1 MRKLWA
7 VLKREYRETVRKP
20 SFLVMTVLAPF
31 LMAGLMIVPALLAV
45 RGMGERKVAILDG
58 TGRLDGLVEA
68 LGRESPGAAS
78 PLVGG
83 RRRAGGEGGPSG
95 RIVPEYVSLFG
106 VDPKNAVGPWL
117 ARLSKERTPDDQ
129 LLDGILL
136 VPADAFERPA
146 TGLTYFSRSAS
157 DLLAQE
163 RLGRVVN
170 RTLQRARLA
179 ALGLPPADAELL
191 LAPLPVRTVQVTKSG
206 QERAGGEGS
215 LVVAMLFLALLFVP
229 SLVYGQEVMRG
240 VIQEKTDRVVEL
252 LVSSM
257 TPMEL
262 LSGKIL
268 GMAAVGLTQMAVWM
282 AMAGLLAGPGLAQS
296 RALGLDL
303 SAVLRPS
310 VAVWFVVFFL
320 LAYLVTVGVY
330 AAGGA
335 IVSSEKEAQQVLT
348 PVMFVFLVP
357 WFLMFP
363 ILSSPDAT
371 LSVVLSLVPIY
382 TPMTMFLRI
391 LVSEPPA
398 WQVALS
404 LLLSVATIAFL
415 LKATAKVFRA
425 GLLATGKRPTLPELW
440 RWLKAA

>member
-31 LMAGLMIVPALLAV
+31 LMAGLMIVPALLAAK
-45 RGMGERKVAILDG
+45 GMGERRVAILDG
-58 TGRLDGLVEA
+58 TGRLGGVVDA
-68 LGRESPGAAS
+68 LRKEPAGGASPFSRGGRSRRESAPTGKIL
-78 PLVGG
+78 PD
-83 RRRAGGEGGPSG
+83 
-95 RIVPEYVSLFG
+95 YVDLSG
-106 VDPKNAVGPWL
+106 VDPKNAVGPYL
-117 ARLSKERTPDDQ
+117 ERLSKERAPKGA
-129 LLDGILL
+129 LLDGVLL
-136 VPADAFERPA
+136 IPADAFERPLA
-146 TGLTYFSRSAS
+146 HLTYFSRSAA

-170 RTLQRARLA
+170 AALQRERLA
-179 ALGLPPADAELL
+179 ARGLPPAETERV
-191 LAPLPVRTVQVTKSG
+191 LAPLPVENVQVTKSG
-206 QERAGGEGS
+206 QERKGGEGS
-215 LVVAMLFLALLFVP
+215 FLVAMIFLTLLFIP

-240 VIQEKTDRVVEL
+240 VIQEKTDRVVEI

-268 GMAAVGLTQMAVWM
+268 GMAAIGLTQIAVWV
-282 AMAGLLAGPGLAQS
+282 AMGGLLVGSGLSQAQ
-296 RALGLDL
+296 AAGLDL

-320 LAYLVTVGVY
+320 LSYLVTVGVY

-335 IVSSEKEAQQVLT
+335 IVNSEKEAQQVLT
-348 PVMFVFLVP
+348 PVVFVFLVP
-357 WFLMFP
+357 WFLLMP
-363 ILSSPDAT
+363 ILTNPDST

-382 TPMTMFLRI
+382 TPMTMFIRI

-398 WQVALS
+398 WQIALS
-404 LLLSVATIAFL
+404 LVLSVATIAFL

-425 GLLATGKRPTLPELW
+425 GLLATGKRPTIPELW
-440 RWLKAA
+440 RWLKEA

>member
-1 MRKLWA
+1 VRKLWA

-20 SFLVMTVLAPF
+20 SFLIMTVLAPF
-31 LMAGLMIVPALLAV
+31 LLAALMLVPALLAAK
-45 RGMGERKVAILDG
+45 GMGERRVAVLDG
-58 TGRLDGLVEA
+58 TGRLEKVAAELRKDAE
-68 LGRESPGAAS
+68 AAS
-78 PLVGG
+78 PFARKGQGG
-83 RRRAGGEGGPSG
+83 GGPVG
-95 RIVPEYVSLFG
+95 RILPEYVALSGADLK
-106 VDPKNAVGPWL
+106 DAVGPYL
-117 ARLSKERTPDDQ
+117 ERLSGGDVPRERR
-129 LLDGILL
+129 LDGVLL
-136 VPADAFERPA
+136 VPSDALERPVA
-146 TGLTYFSRSAS
+146 SLTYFSRSAA
-157 DLLAQE
+157 DLLAQD

-170 RTLQRARLA
+170 RILQRERLA
-179 ALGLPPADAELL
+179 AYGIHPSEVESV

-206 QERAGGEGS
+206 QERTGGEGS
-215 LVVAMLFLALLFVP
+215 FVVAMLFLTLLFIP

-240 VIQEKTDRVVEL
+240 VIQEKTDRVVEV

-268 GMAAVGLTQMAVWM
+268 GMAAIGLTQIAVWLAMAV
-282 AMAGLLAGPGLAQS
+282 ALAGAGLSQASSA
-296 RALGLDL
+296 GLDL
-303 SAVLRPS
+303 STVLRPA

-320 LAYLVTVGVY
+320 LSYLVTVGVY

-357 WFLMFP
+357 WLLLMP
-363 ILSSPDAT
+363 ILTNPDST

-382 TPMTMFLRI
+382 TPMTMFIRI

-398 WQVALS
+398 YQVALS
-404 LLLSVATIAFL
+404 LVLSVATIAFL

-425 GLLATGKRPTLPELW
+425 GILATGKRPTIPELW
-440 RWLKAA
+440 RWMKEA

>member
-20 SFLVMTVLAPF
+20 SFLIMTVLGPF
-31 LMAGLMIVPALLAV
+31 LLAALMLVPALLAA
-45 RGMGERKVAILDG
+45 RGMGERRVAILDG
-58 TGRLDGLVEA
+58 TGRLRAVADELRKETAA
-68 LGRESPGAAS
+68 LPPLARSGR
-78 PLVGG
+78 
-83 RRRAGGEGGPSG
+83 GERTGGPVG
-95 RIVPEYVSLFG
+95 RIDPEYVDLSGADLKNEVRPYLDRLAKEG
-106 VDPKNAVGPWL
+106 VPRKL
-117 ARLSKERTPDDQ
+117 R
-129 LLDGILL
+129 LDGVLL
-136 VPADAFERPA
+136 VPADAFGSPA
-146 TGLTYFSRSAS
+146 TKLSYFSRSAA

-170 RTLQRARLA
+170 RALQRERLA
-179 ALGLPPADAELL
+179 ASGMTPSEVDLL
-191 LAPLPVRTVQVTKSG
+191 LAPLPVQSVQVTKSG
-206 QERAGGEGS
+206 QERTGGEGNF
-215 LVVAMLFLALLFVP
+215 LVAMLFLTLLFIP

-240 VIQEKTDRVVEL
+240 VIQEKNDRVVEI

-268 GMAAVGLTQMAVWM
+268 GMAAIGLTQIAVWL
-282 AMAGLLAGPGLAQS
+282 AMGIGLAGAGMSQA
-296 RALGLDL
+296 AGAGVDL
-303 SAVLRPS
+303 SSVLRPS
-310 VAVWFVVFFL
+310 VAAWFVVFFL
-320 LAYLVTVGVY
+320 LSYLVTVGVY

-357 WFLMFP
+357 WLLLMP
-363 ILSSPDAT
+363 ILTNPDAT

-382 TPMTMFLRI
+382 TPMTMFIRL

-404 LLLSVATIAFL
+404 LLLSVATIVFL
-415 LKATAKVFRA
+415 LKATAKIFRA
-425 GLLATGKRPTLPELW
+425 GLLATGKRPTIPELW
-440 RWLKAA
+440 RWLKEA

>member
-7 VLKREYRETVRKP
+7 VLKREYRETVKKP
-20 SFLVMTVLAPF
+20 SFLIMTVLAPF
-31 LMAGLMIVPALLAV
+31 LLGALMLVPALLAS
-45 RGMGERKVAILDG
+45 RGMGERRVAVLDG
-58 TGRLDGLVEA
+58 TGRLRAAVEGLAGEA
-68 LGRESPGAAS
+68 PAERSAFARGRGTNVPT
-78 PLVGG
+78 
-83 RRRAGGEGGPSG
+83 G
-95 RIVPEYVSLFG
+95 RIVPEYVDLFT
-106 VDPKNAVGPWL
+106 VDPKNAVGPYL
-117 ARLSKERTPDDQ
+117 ERLSLERTPKERR
-129 LLDGILL
+129 LDGVLL
-136 VPADAFERPA
+136 VPADAFERPL
-146 TGLTYFSRSAS
+146 THLTYFSRSAA

-163 RLGRVVN
+163 RLGRAVN
-170 RTLQRARLA
+170 RALQRERLA
-179 ALGLPPADAELL
+179 ARGLPPAELEL
-191 LAPLPVRTVQVTKSG
+191 ILAPLPVETVQVTKSG
-206 QERAGGEGS
+206 QERRGGEGS
-215 LVVAMLFLALLFVP
+215 FVLAMLFLALLFIP

-268 GMAAVGLTQMAVWM
+268 GMAAIGLTQMAVWVTM
-282 AMAGLLAGPGLAQS
+282 GGVVAAAGLSGARSAGF
-296 RALGLDL
+296 DL
-303 SAVLRPS
+303 STVLRPS
-310 VAVWFVVFFL
+310 IAVWFVVFFL
-320 LAYLVTVGVY
+320 LSYLVTVGVY

-357 WFLMFP
+357 WFLMMP
-363 ILSSPDAT
+363 ILTNPDST

-382 TPMTMFLRI
+382 TPMTMFIRL

-415 LKATAKVFRA
+415 LKASAKVFRA
-425 GLLATGKRPTLPELW
+425 GLLAAGKRPTIPELW
-440 RWLKAA
+440 RWLKEA

>member
-31 LMAGLMIVPALLAV
+31 LMAGMMILPALLAV
-45 RGMGERKVAILDG
+45 KGVGERKVAILDG
-58 TGRLDGLVEA
+58 TGRLDGVVEA
-68 LGRESPGAAS
+68 LGRESSGSAS
-78 PLVGG
+78 PLAGG
-83 RRRAGGEGGPSG
+83 RRRAGGEEGPTA
-95 RIVPEYVSLFG
+95 RVVPEYVSLFG

-117 ARLSKERTPDDQ
+117 ARLSRESTPEEE

-136 VPADAFERPA
+136 VPADAFERPS

-179 ALGLPPADAELL
+179 ALGLAPVDADLL

-206 QERAGGEGS
+206 QERTGGEGS

-240 VIQEKTDRVVEL
+240 VIQEKTDRIVEI

-296 RALGLDL
+296 QAAGLDL
-303 SAVLRPS
+303 SAALRPS
-310 VAVWFVVFFL
+310 VAIWFVVFFL
-320 LAYLVTVGVY
+320 LSYLVTVGAY

-348 PVMFVFLVP
+348 PVMFIFLVP

-363 ILSSPDAT
+363 ILSSPDST

-382 TPMTMFLRI
+382 TPMTMFIRI

-425 GLLATGKRPTLPELW
+425 GLLATGKRPTIPELW

>member
-20 SFLVMTVLAPF
+20 SFLIMTVLAPF
-31 LMAGLMIVPALLAV
+31 LLAALMLVPALLAA
-45 RGMGERKVAILDG
+45 RGMGERRVAVLDG
-58 TGRLDGLVEA
+58 TGRLGAVADELRKEVGPLSSLA
-68 LGRESPGAAS
+68 RSGR
-78 PLVGG
+78 GG
-83 RRRAGGEGGPSG
+83 RTGGPVG
-95 RIVPEYVSLFG
+95 RIVPEYVDLAG
-106 VDPKNAVGPWL
+106 ADLKNEVGPYL
-117 ARLSKERTPDDQ
+117 DRLAKDGVPKELRLDGVLLIPSDAVSTPMARLS
-129 LLDGILL
+129 
-136 VPADAFERPA
+136 
-146 TGLTYFSRSAS
+146 YFSRSAA

-170 RTLQRARLA
+170 RALQRDKLA
-179 ALGLPPADAELL
+179 AIGMPPSEVDLL
-191 LAPLPVRTVQVTKSG
+191 LNPLPVHSVQVTKSG
-206 QERAGGEGS
+206 QERTGGEGNV
-215 LVVAMLFLALLFVP
+215 LVALLFLTLLFVP

-240 VIQEKTDRVVEL
+240 VIQEKTDRVVEI

-268 GMAAVGLTQMAVWM
+268 GMAAIGLTQISVWL
-282 AMAGLLAGPGLAQS
+282 AMGIGLAGAGLSQAGAAGV
-296 RALGLDL
+296 DL
-303 SAVLRPS
+303 SSVLRPS
-310 VAVWFVVFFL
+310 IAVWFVVFFL
-320 LAYLVTVGVY
+320 LSYLVTVGVY

-357 WFLMFP
+357 WLLLMP
-363 ILSSPDAT
+363 ILTNPDAT

-404 LLLSVATIAFL
+404 LLLSVASIAFL
-415 LKATAKVFRA
+415 LKATSKIFRA
-425 GLLATGKRPTLPELW
+425 GLLATGKRPTIPELW
-440 RWLKAA
+440 RWLKEA

>member
-1 MRKLWA
+1 
-7 VLKREYRETVRKP
+7 
-20 SFLVMTVLAPF
+20 
-31 LMAGLMIVPALLAV
+31 MIVPAAP
-45 RGMGERKVAILDG
+45 GDEGDG
-58 TGRLDGLVEA
+58 RAARRHPGRDGAPRCRRRDPPAGVVGRLVSLRA
-68 LGRESPGAAS
+68 RQAGRPARE
-78 PLVGG
+78 G
-83 RRRAGGEGGPSG
+83 RRGRSSPST
-95 RIVPEYVSLFG
+95 SNLFA
-106 VDPKNAVGPWL
+106 VDPKNAVGPYL
-117 ARLSKERTPDDQ
+117 ARLSKDGTPREQ
-129 LLDGILL
+129 LLDGVLL
-136 VPADAFERPA
+136 VPADAFDRPV
-146 TGLTYFSRSAS
+146 TNLTYFSRSAA

-170 RTLQRARLA
+170 RALQRERLA
-179 ALGLPPADAELL
+179 ARGLEPSEVELL
-191 LAPLPVRTVQVTKSG
+191 LAPLPVQTVQVTKSG
-206 QERAGGEGS
+206 QERTGGEGS
-215 LVVAMLFLALLFVP
+215 LVVAMLFLALLFIP

-240 VIQEKTDRVVEL
+240 VIQEKTDRVVEI

-282 AMAGLLAGPGLAQS
+282 AMAGLLLGSGLSQAQ
-296 RALGLDL
+296 AAGLDL
-303 SAVLRPS
+303 STVLRPS

-320 LAYLVTVGVY
+320 LSYLVTVGAY

-348 PVMFVFLVP
+348 PVMIVFMVP
-357 WFLMFP
+357 WFLMMP
-363 ILSSPDAT
+363 ILTNPDST

-382 TPMTMFLRI
+382 TPMTMFIRI

-404 LLLSVATIAFL
+404 LVLSVATIAFL
-415 LKATAKVFRA
+415 LKATAKIFRA
-425 GLLATGKRPTLPELW
+425 GLLATGKRPTIPELW

>member
-31 LMAGLMIVPALLAV
+31 LMAALMVVPALLAV
-45 RGMGERKVAILDG
+45 KGMGERRVAILDG
-58 TGRLDGLVEA
+58 TGRLGSVVDVLRKESSDGSSPFA
-68 LGRESPGAAS
+68 RSGRTE
-78 PLVGG
+78 
-83 RRRAGGEGGPSG
+83 RQGGPTG
-95 RIVPEYVSLFG
+95 KIVPEYVDLSA
-106 VDPKNAVGPWL
+106 VDLKNAVGPYL
-117 ARLSKERTPDDQ
+117 ARLSKEATPKEA
-129 LLDGILL
+129 LLDGVLL
-136 VPADAFERPA
+136 IPAAAFERPL
-146 TGLTYFSRSAS
+146 TSLTYFSRSAV

-170 RTLQRARLA
+170 RTLQRQRLA
-179 ALGLPPADAELL
+179 ARGLAPSELELL
-191 LAPLPVRTVQVTKSG
+191 LAPLPVQTVQVTKSG
-206 QERAGGEGS
+206 QERTGGEGS
-215 LVVAMLFLALLFVP
+215 FVVAMVFMALLFIP

-240 VIQEKTDRVVEL
+240 VIQEKTDRVVEI

-282 AMAGLLAGPGLAQS
+282 AMGGFLLGSGLSQAQT
-296 RALGLDL
+296 AGLDL
-303 SAVLRPS
+303 STILRPS

-320 LAYLVTVGVY
+320 LSYLVTVGAY
-330 AAGGA
+330 AAGGS

-348 PVMFVFLVP
+348 PVMLVFMVP
-357 WFLMFP
+357 WFLMMP
-363 ILSSPDAT
+363 ILTNPDST

-382 TPMTMFLRI
+382 TPMTMFVRI

-404 LLLSVATIAFL
+404 LVLSVATIAFL
-415 LKATAKVFRA
+415 LKATAKIFRA
-425 GLLATGKRPTLPELW
+425 GLLATGKRPTIPELW

>member
-31 LMAGLMIVPALLAV
+31 LLAALMIVPALLAV
-45 RGMGERKVAILDG
+45 KGMGERRVAILDG
-58 TGRLDGLVEA
+58 TGRLGSIVAVLERKSPEGLTPFA
-68 LGRESPGAAS
+68 RGGSAGRGGA
-78 PLVGG
+78 PT
-83 RRRAGGEGGPSG
+83 G
-95 RIVPEYVSLFG
+95 RIVPEYVNLFG
-106 VDPKNAVGPWL
+106 VDPKNAVGPYL
-117 ARLSKERTPDDQ
+117 ARLAGEGTPKDQ
-129 LLDGILL
+129 LLDGVLL
-136 VPADAFERPA
+136 VPADAFERPV
-146 TGLTYFSRSAS
+146 TSLTYFSRSAV

-163 RLGRVVN
+163 SLGRVVN
-170 RTLQRARLA
+170 RALQRERLA
-179 ALGLPPADAELL
+179 ARGMEPSEVELL

-206 QERAGGEGS
+206 QERTGGEGNF
-215 LVVAMLFLALLFVP
+215 LVAMVFMALLFIP

-240 VIQEKTDRVVEL
+240 VIQEKTDRVVEI

-268 GMAAVGLTQMAVWM
+268 GMAAVGLTQIAVWM
-282 AMAGLLAGPGLAQS
+282 TMAGLLLGSGLSEAQT
-296 RALGLDL
+296 AGLDL

-310 VAVWFVVFFL
+310 VAIWFVVFFVL
-320 LAYLVTVGVY
+320 SYLVTVGAY
-330 AAGGA
+330 AAGGS

-348 PVMFVFLVP
+348 PVMIVFMVP
-357 WFLMFP
+357 WFLMMP
-363 ILSSPDAT
+363 ILSNPDSN

-382 TPMTMFLRI
+382 TPMTMFIRI

-404 LLLSVATIAFL
+404 LVLSVATIAFL
-415 LKATAKVFRA
+415 LKATAKIFRA
-425 GLLATGKRPTLPELW
+425 GLLATGKRPTIPELW

>member
-7 VLKREYRETVRKP
+7 VLKREYRETVKKP
-20 SFLVMTVLAPF
+20 SFLIMTVLAPF
-31 LMAGLMIVPALLAV
+31 LMGALMLVPALLAS
-45 RGMGERKVAILDG
+45 RGMGERRVAVLDG
-58 TGRLDGLVEA
+58 TGRLRAAFEGLAGDAPAERSA
-68 LGRESPGAAS
+68 FARGRGTNVPT
-78 PLVGG
+78 
-83 RRRAGGEGGPSG
+83 G
-95 RIVPEYVSLFG
+95 RIVPEYVDLFT
-106 VDPKNAVGPWL
+106 VDPKNAVGPYL
-117 ARLSKERTPDDQ
+117 ERLSLERTPKERR
-129 LLDGILL
+129 LDGVLL
-136 VPADAFERPA
+136 VPADAFERPL
-146 TGLTYFSRSAS
+146 THLTYFSRSAA

-163 RLGRVVN
+163 RLGRAVN
-170 RTLQRARLA
+170 RALQRERLA
-179 ALGLPPADAELL
+179 ARGLPPAELEL
-191 LAPLPVRTVQVTKSG
+191 ILAPLPVETVQVTKSG
-206 QERAGGEGS
+206 QERRGGEGS
-215 LVVAMLFLALLFVP
+215 FVLAMLFLALLFIP

-268 GMAAVGLTQMAVWM
+268 GMAAIGLTQMAVWVTM
-282 AMAGLLAGPGLAQS
+282 GSVVAVAGLSGARSAGF
-296 RALGLDL
+296 DL
-303 SAVLRPS
+303 STVLRPS
-310 VAVWFVVFFL
+310 IAVWFVVFFL
-320 LAYLVTVGVY
+320 LSYLVTVGVY

-357 WFLMFP
+357 WFLMMP
-363 ILSSPDAT
+363 ILTNPDST

-382 TPMTMFLRI
+382 TPMTMFIRL

-415 LKATAKVFRA
+415 LKASAKVFRA
-425 GLLATGKRPTLPELW
+425 GLLATGKRPTIPELW
-440 RWLKAA
+440 RWLKEA

>member
-31 LMAGLMIVPALLAV
+31 LMAALMVVPALLAV
-45 RGMGERKVAILDG
+45 KGMGERRVAILDG
-58 TGRLDGLVEA
+58 TGRLGNVVAA
-68 LGRESPGAAS
+68 LEKESPGGRS
-78 PLVGG
+78 PFARGG
-83 RRRAGGEGGPSG
+83 SAGREGGPTG
-95 RIVPEYVSLFG
+95 KIVPEYVNLDG
-106 VDPKNAVGPWL
+106 IDPKNAVGPYL
-117 ARLSKERTPDDQ
+117 ARLSKEATPREQ
-129 LLDGILL
+129 LLDGVLL
-136 VPADAFERPA
+136 VPADAFERPV
-146 TGLTYFSRSAS
+146 TSFTYFSRSAV

-170 RTLQRARLA
+170 RALQRERLA
-179 ALGLPPADAELL
+179 SRGLAPSEVELL

-206 QERAGGEGS
+206 QERTGGEGS
-215 LVVAMLFLALLFVP
+215 FLVAMVFMALLFIP

-240 VIQEKTDRVVEL
+240 VIQEKTDRVVEI

-282 AMAGLLAGPGLAQS
+282 AMGGLLAGPGMAQ
-296 RALGLDL
+296 AQAAGLDL
-303 SAVLRPS
+303 SSVLRPS
-310 VAVWFVVFFL
+310 VAIWFVVFFL
-320 LAYLVTVGVY
+320 LSYLVTVGVY

-335 IVSSEKEAQQVLT
+335 MVNSEKEAQQVLT
-348 PVMFVFLVP
+348 PVVFVFLVP
-357 WFLMFP
+357 WFLVMP
-363 ILSSPDAT
+363 ILTNPDST
-371 LSVVLSLVPIY
+371 LSVALSLVPIY
-382 TPMTMFLRI
+382 TPMTMFIRI

-404 LLLSVATIAFL
+404 LVLSVATIAFL
-415 LKATAKVFRA
+415 LKAAAKVFRA
-425 GLLATGKRPTLPELW
+425 GLLATGKRPTIPELW
-440 RWLKAA
+440 RWLKEA

>member
-31 LMAGLMIVPALLAV
+31 LMAALMVVPALLAAK
-45 RGMGERKVAILDG
+45 GMGERRVAILDG
-58 TGRLDGLVEA
+58 TGRLGSVVDVLRKDSPEGTSPFA
-68 LGRESPGAAS
+68 RSGRTE
-78 PLVGG
+78 
-83 RRRAGGEGGPSG
+83 RRGGPTG
-95 RIVPEYVSLFG
+95 KIVPEYVDLST
-106 VDPKNAVGPWL
+106 VDLKNAVGPYL
-117 ARLSKERTPDDQ
+117 ARLSKEATPKET
-129 LLDGILL
+129 LLDGVLL
-136 VPADAFERPA
+136 VPADAFERPL
-146 TGLTYFSRSAS
+146 TTLTYFSRSAV

-170 RTLQRARLA
+170 RALQRQRLA
-179 ALGLPPADAELL
+179 ARGVAPSDVDLL
-191 LAPLPVRTVQVTKSG
+191 LAPLPVQTVQVTKSG

-215 LVVAMLFLALLFVP
+215 FVVAMVFMALLFIP

-240 VIQEKTDRVVEL
+240 VIQEKTDRVVEI

-268 GMAAVGLTQMAVWM
+268 GMAAVGLTQMVVWM
-282 AMAGLLAGPGLAQS
+282 TMGGLLAGVGLSEAQT
-296 RALGLDL
+296 AGLDL
-303 SAVLRPS
+303 STILRPS

-320 LAYLVTVGVY
+320 LSYLVTVGAY
-330 AAGGA
+330 AAGGS
-335 IVSSEKEAQQVLT
+335 IVNSEKEAQQVLT
-348 PVMFVFLVP
+348 PVMLVFMVP
-357 WFLMFP
+357 WFLMMP
-363 ILSSPDAT
+363 ILTNPDST

-382 TPMTMFLRI
+382 TPMTMFIRI

-404 LLLSVATIAFL
+404 LVLSVATIAFL
-415 LKATAKVFRA
+415 LKAAAKIFRA
-425 GLLATGKRPTLPELW
+425 GLLATGKRPTIPELW

>member
-31 LMAGLMIVPALLAV
+31 LMGGLMVVPALLATK
-45 RGMGERKVAILDG
+45 GMGERRVAILDG
-58 TGRLDGLVEA
+58 TGRLDGVVEA
-68 LGRESPGAAS
+68 LERESPGASS
-78 PLVGG
+78 PFARGRGRTGG
-83 RRRAGGEGGPSG
+83 GGGPTG
-95 RIVPEYVSLFG
+95 KIVPEYVSLFG

-117 ARLSKERTPDDQ
+117 ARLSKEGTPGDQ
-129 LLDGILL
+129 LLDGVLL

-157 DLLAQE
+157 DLLAQD

-170 RTLQRARLA
+170 RALQRARLA
-179 ALGLPPADAELL
+179 ALGLPPSDADLL
-191 LAPLPVRTVQVTKSG
+191 LTPLPVRTVQVTKSG

-215 LVVAMLFLALLFVP
+215 FVVAMLFLALLFVP

-240 VIQEKTDRVVEL
+240 VIQEKTDRVVEI

-268 GMAAVGLTQMAVWM
+268 GMAAVGLTQMAVWLGM
-282 AMAGLLAGPGLAQS
+282 AALLAGPGLAQS
-296 RALGLDL
+296 QAAGLDL

-310 VAVWFVVFFL
+310 IAAWFVVFFL

-335 IVSSEKEAQQVLT
+335 IVSSEKEAQQLLT

-357 WFLMFP
+357 WFLMMP
-363 ILSSPDAT
+363 ILSSPDST

-382 TPMTMFLRI
+382 TPMTMFIRI

-404 LLLSVATIAFL
+404 LLLSVATIALL
-415 LKATAKVFRA
+415 LKATAKIFRA
-425 GLLATGKRPTLPELW
+425 GLLATGKRPTIPELW

>member
-31 LMAGLMIVPALLAV
+31 LMAALMVVPALLAV
-45 RGMGERKVAILDG
+45 KGMGERRVALLDG
-58 TGRLDGLVEA
+58 TGRLGDVVDA
-68 LGRESPGAAS
+68 LRKELPGGAS
-78 PLVGG
+78 RFARGG
-83 RRRAGGEGGPSG
+83 RRERDGGPTG
-95 RIVPEYVSLFG
+95 KIVPEYVDLSA
-106 VDPKNAVGPWL
+106 VDLKNAVGPYL
-117 ARLSKERTPDDQ
+117 ARLSKDSTPKGK
-129 LLDGILL
+129 LLDGVLL
-136 VPADAFERPA
+136 IPADAFERPF
-146 TGLTYFSRSAS
+146 TNLTYFSRSAV

-170 RTLQRARLA
+170 RALQRQRLA
-179 ALGLPPADAELL
+179 ARGLEPADVDLL
-191 LAPLPVRTVQVTKSG
+191 LAPLPVQTVQVTKSG
-206 QERAGGEGS
+206 QERTGGEGS
-215 LVVAMLFLALLFVP
+215 FVVAMLFMALLFIP

-240 VIQEKTDRVVEL
+240 VIQEKTDRVVEI

-282 AMAGLLAGPGLAQS
+282 AMGGLFAASGFSQAQ
-296 RALGLDL
+296 AAGLDL
-303 SAVLRPS
+303 STILRPS
-310 VAVWFVVFFL
+310 IAAWFVVFFL
-320 LAYLVTVGVY
+320 LSYLVTVGAY
-330 AAGGA
+330 AAGGS

-348 PVMFVFLVP
+348 PVMLIFMVP
-357 WFLMFP
+357 WFLMMP
-363 ILSSPDAT
+363 ILTNPDST

-382 TPMTMFLRI
+382 TPMTMFVRI

-404 LLLSVATIAFL
+404 LVLSVATIAAL
-415 LKATAKVFRA
+415 LKATAKIFRA
-425 GLLATGKRPTLPELW
+425 GLLATGKRPTIPELW
-440 RWLKAA
+440 RWLKEA

>member
-1 MRKLWA
+1 MRRLWA

-31 LMAGLMIVPALLAV
+31 LMAALMVVPALLAV
-45 RGMGERKVAILDG
+45 KGMGERRVAILDG
-58 TGRLDGLVEA
+58 TGRLGSVVDVL
-68 LGRESPGAAS
+68 RKESPGGSS
-78 PLVGG
+78 PFARGG
-83 RRRAGGEGGPSG
+83 RTERQGGPAG
-95 RIVPEYVSLFG
+95 KIVPEYVDLSA
-106 VDPKNAVGPWL
+106 VDLKNAVGPFL
-117 ARLSKERTPDDQ
+117 ARLSKEATPKEK
-129 LLDGILL
+129 LLDGVLL
-136 VPADAFERPA
+136 IPADAFDRPL
-146 TGLTYFSRSAS
+146 TSLTYFSRSAV

-170 RTLQRARLA
+170 RTLQRQRLA
-179 ALGLPPADAELL
+179 ARGLSPSELELL
-191 LAPLPVRTVQVTKSG
+191 LAPLPVQTVQVTKSG
-206 QERAGGEGS
+206 QERTGGEGS
-215 LVVAMLFLALLFVP
+215 FVVAMVFMALLFIP

-240 VIQEKTDRVVEL
+240 VIQEKTDRVVEI

-282 AMAGLLAGPGLAQS
+282 AMGALLLGSGLSQAQT
-296 RALGLDL
+296 AGLDL
-303 SAVLRPS
+303 STILRPS

-320 LAYLVTVGVY
+320 LSYLVTVGAY
-330 AAGGA
+330 AAGGS

-348 PVMFVFLVP
+348 PVMLLFMVP
-357 WFLMFP
+357 WFLMMP
-363 ILSSPDAT
+363 ILTNPDST

-382 TPMTMFLRI
+382 TPMTMFVRI

-404 LLLSVATIAFL
+404 LVLSVATIAFL
-415 LKATAKVFRA
+415 LKATAKIFRA
-425 GLLATGKRPTLPELW
+425 GLLATGKRPTIPELW